1 MPKMDLL
8 AILTLLLP
16 CLMVGSL
23 SKSITS
29 GLPTCT
35 SPTIMTSSREWLV
48 VGPGDSIVIGSLSVP
63 FLTEL
68 CCSMLLSFFALLYSW
83 ESGVV
88 EGFTVAADS
97 LVVLPWGLSSLTSST
112 LLLLFTSTRQSVSSL
127 WKRKNNGIIKE
138 RNQERR
144 LFWTSLKNTFLQRGD
159 LCKWVLGFLSSML
172 SATPT

>member
-1 MPKMDLL
+1 
-8 AILTLLLP
+8 
-16 CLMVGSL
+16 MVGSL

-68 CCSMLLSFFALLYSW
+68 CCSLLLSFFPLLFSW

-88 EGFTVAADS
+88 GGFTVAADS

-112 LLLLFTSTRQSVSSL
+112 LLLLFTGTRQPVSSL
-127 WKRKNNGIIKE
+127 WKRKIDGIIKE
-138 RNQERR
+138 RRNVLDQLKQYISAERGFVQMGFR
-144 LFWTSLKNTFLQRGD
+144 LFKLHAECNPHVISQLHKRCMVN
-159 LCKWVLGFLSSML
+159 
-172 SATPT
+172 